1 MEKTQEF
8 SLADFK
14 KNLKPGT
21 ALIGIDYGAV
31 RIGVAVSDTRRVL
44 ASPLKI
50 IHKLAELDDIV
61 CSRNIGGFV
70 IGMPFQ
76 PDGSE
81 GKTAH
86 QVRLF
91 ANRLVEKYALPVL
104 FVDERHS
111 SVDATDRLQ
120 TDLGL
125 NTKKIKQN
133 LDAVVA
139 AFLLQSVLDQLE
151 K

>member
-1 MEKTQEF
+1 MKKTQEF
-8 SLADFK
+8 SLTDFK
-14 KNLKPGT
+14 KKLKPNT

-31 RIGVAVSDTRRVL
+31 RIGVAVSDTRQVL

-50 IHKLAELDDIV
+50 IHKIIELDDIV
-61 CSRNIGGFV
+61 HTRNIGGFV

-91 ANRLVEKYALPVL
+91 ANRLIEKYALPVL
-104 FVDERHS
+104 FIDERHS
-111 SVDATDRLQ
+111 SVDTTDRLQ

-139 AFLLQSVLDQLE
+139 AFLLQSVLDQFE

>member
-1 MEKTQEF
+1 MTKTQEF
-8 SLADFK
+8 SLSDFK
-14 KNLKPGT
+14 KKLQPNT

-50 IHKLAELDDIV
+50 IHKIAELDEITAD
-61 CSRNIGGFV
+61 RNIGGFV

-91 ANRLVEKYALPVL
+91 ANRLIEKYHLPVL

-120 TDLGL
+120 ADLGL
-125 NTKKIKQN
+125 NTRKIKQN

-139 AFLLQSVLDQLE
+139 SFLLQSVLDCLGE
-151 K
+151 

>member
-1 MEKTQEF
+1 MTKTQEF
-8 SLADFK
+8 SLTFFK
-14 KNLKPGT
+14 KNLKPNT

-44 ASPLKI
+44 ATPLKI
-50 IHKLAELDDIV
+50 IHKIAELDDIV
-61 CSRNIGGFV
+61 AHRSIGGFV

-81 GKTAH
+81 GKTAQ

-91 ANRLVEKYALPVL
+91 ANRLIEKFNLPVL

-111 SVDATDRLQ
+111 SIDATERLQ
-120 TDLGL
+120 SDLGL
-125 NTKKIKQN
+125 NSRKIKQN

-139 AFLLQSVLDQLE
+139 GFLLQNILDKLGE
-151 K
+151 